1 MSGSTFRFSFL
12 RHGLGLLFSSCLA
25 KSFFASSLGPF
36 EMLRRLLLLQ
46 SRHCSTCETLR
57 KQSIFILEVEQLVD
71 SGRGFLASFSGTKN
85 STKSKEKAKK
95 KAQTAELS
103 EAETILF
110 LVFYAPTI
118 DNREAGAAGAL
129 QEQKAK
135 VLDASILIILI
146 VRWALSSS
154 SSTSAA

>member
-1 MSGSTFRFSFL
+1 MVFWP
-12 RHGLGLLFSSCLA
+12 
-25 KSFFASSLGPF
+25 AS
-36 EMLRRLLLLQ
+36 
-46 SRHCSTCETLR
+46 R
-57 KQSIFILEVEQLVD
+57 KQ
-71 SGRGFLASFSGTKN
+71 TKN
-85 STKSKEKAKK
+85 STKSKEKEKK